1 MIKDKEMDRTNK
13 NQLKKDRLV
22 KGQRAAKYSTLTN
35 ISLSLVKGLFGL
47 MSGSVALIAD
57 SIHSFSDIFASLAV
71 YIGLKFSQKKPDENF
86 PYGYYKTETMASLI
100 VAVIILFSG
109 LEIAL
114 QSLNGIIDPQ
124 PLKLPFIAILVAVIS
139 VAASLL
145 LTRYEHKVGNEIQ
158 SPAIISDAKH
168 SLIDVFSS
176 ALVFAGILSSYMGY
190 LSFQGV
196 AGLTVALLIIWMGLK
211 IGKDA
216 VLVLMD
222 ASTDPKVVQQIKAV
236 ALAVEGVEGVSGV
249 KVRSSGSYLLGELHL
264 ETKKNLSVEKA
275 HEISDK
281 VEEMVRKDVEKL
293 ETLLV
298 QVEPVKKDSIR
309 FALPLETRDGLNSV
323 PSTHFGK
330 VPYFLIWDVHNGE
343 IKNYQIKDNPAQY
356 LEKKKGIKTAE
367 FLVNEKVDVF
377 LGEKLNEGPKYV
389 LSGEI
394 IHCIRPEG
402 STTKEIMANTKNII
416 L

>member
-1 MIKDKEMDRTNK
+1 MDMTNK
-13 NQLKKDRLV
+13 NQLKKDRLI

-35 ISLSLVKGLFGL
+35 LCLSIIKGFFGL

-71 YIGLKFSQKKPDENF
+71 YIGLKLSQKKPDEKF
-86 PYGYYKTETMASLI
+86 PYGYYKAETMASLI
-100 VAVIILFSG
+100 VAVIILFGG

-124 PLKLPFIAILVAVIS
+124 PLKLPLFAFLVAVIS

-145 LTRYEHKVGNEIQ
+145 LTRYEHRIGNEIK
-158 SPAIISDAKH
+158 SPALMSDAKH

-176 ALVFAGILSSYMGY
+176 LLVFTGILTSYMGY

-196 AGLTVALLIIWMGLK
+196 AGLMVALLIIWMGLK
-211 IGKDA
+211 IGKNA

-222 ASTDPKVVQQIKAV
+222 ASIDPRIIHQIKGA
-236 ALAVEGVEGVSGV
+236 ALAVEGVEGVNGV

-298 QVEPVKKDSIR
+298 QVEPVKKDLIR
-309 FALPLETRDGLNSV
+309 FALPLETRDGLNLV

-330 VPYFLIWDVHNGE
+330 VPYFLIWEVHSGE

-356 LEKKKGIKTAE
+356 LEKKRGIKTAE
-367 FLVNEKVDVF
+367 FLVNENVDVL
-377 LGEKLNEGPKYV
+377 LGEEVGESPRYA
-389 LSGEI
+389 LSGKV
-394 IHCIRPEG
+394 IHFISPEG
-402 STTKEIMANTKNII
+402 NKTEEIVLNTRNII

>member
-1 MIKDKEMDRTNK
+1 
-13 NQLKKDRLV
+13 
-22 KGQRAAKYSTLTN
+22 
-35 ISLSLVKGLFGL
+35 

-71 YIGLKFSQKKPDENF
+71 YIGLKLSQKKPDEKF

-100 VAVIILFSG
+100 VAVIILLGG

-124 PLKLPFIAILVAVIS
+124 PLKLPLIAILVAVIS

-145 LTRYEHKVGNEIQ
+145 LTRYEHKVGNEIK
-158 SPAIISDAKH
+158 SPALMSDAKH

-176 ALVFAGILSSYMGY
+176 LLVFVGILSSYLGY

-196 AGLTVALLIIWMGLK
+196 AGFMVALLIIWMGLK
-211 IGKDA
+211 IGKNA
-216 VLVLMD
+216 VLVLLD
-222 ASTDPKVVQQIKAV
+222 ASIDPKIMHQIESA
-236 ALAVEGVEGVSGV
+236 ALTVDGVEGVNSV
-249 KVRSSGSYLLGELHL
+249 KVRSSGPYLFGELHL
-264 ETKKNLSVEKA
+264 ETKKNVSVEKA

-298 QVEPVKKDSIR
+298 QVEPVKKDLIR
-309 FALPLETRDGLNSV
+309 FALPLKTRDGLNSV

-330 VPYFLIWDVHNGE
+330 VPYFLIWEVHNGE

-356 LEKKKGIKTAE
+356 LEKKRGIKTAE
-367 FLVNEKVDVF
+367 FLVNEKVDVL
-377 LGEKLNEGPKYV
+377 LGEELGEGPRYV
-389 LSGEI
+389 LSGKV
-394 IHCIRPEG
+394 IHFISPEG
-402 STTKEIMANTKNII
+402 STTKEIMVNTKNII

>member
-1 MIKDKEMDRTNK
+1 MDITDK
-13 NQLKKDRLV
+13 NQLKKDRLI

-35 ISLSLVKGLFGL
+35 LCLSIIKGFFGL

-71 YIGLKFSQKKPDENF
+71 YIGLKLSQKKPDEKF
-86 PYGYYKTETMASLI
+86 PYGYYKAETMASLI
-100 VAVIILFSG
+100 VAVIILLGG

-124 PLKLPFIAILVAVIS
+124 PLKLPLIAILVAVIS

-145 LTRYEHKVGNEIQ
+145 LTRYEHKVGNEIK
-158 SPAIISDAKH
+158 SPALMSDAKH

-176 ALVFAGILSSYMGY
+176 LLVFVGILSSYMGY

-196 AGLTVALLIIWMGLK
+196 AGLMVALLVIWMGLK

-222 ASTDPKVVQQIKAV
+222 ASIDPKIMHQIGDA
-236 ALAVEGVEGVSGV
+236 ALAVDGVGGVSGV
-249 KVRSSGSYLLGELHL
+249 KVRSSGPYLFGELHL

-298 QVEPVKKDSIR
+298 QVEPVKKDFIR
-309 FALPLETRDGLNSV
+309 FALPLKTRDGLNSV
-323 PSTHFGK
+323 PSAHFGK
-330 VPYFLIWDVHNGE
+330 VPYFLVWEVHNGE

-356 LEKKKGIKTAE
+356 LEKKRGIKTAE
-367 FLVNEKVDVF
+367 FLVNEKVDVL
-377 LGEKLNEGPKYV
+377 LGEELGEGPRYV

-394 IHCIRPEG
+394 IHCICSEG
-402 STTKEIMANTKNII
+402 NTTKEIMVNTKNII